1 MPSSLPLLPSHTPL
15 NKHATC
21 VVSCRGKC
29 GQRPWL
35 HEDHKKCWWAAGARL
50 ADRFFPARVY
60 ARTCLLT
67 RRDAAGWLA
76 TLTHRPSALSV
87 NKTGERLD
95 GGVHKSTS
103 IPSTIYL
110 ASNNQFSSDCVSQS
124 LVRIIVLHQITGC
137 LICKAVH
144 RAPDYLRVTT
154 SVPPL
159 PEKKPRKLSD
169 IRR

>member
-1 MPSSLPLLPSHTPL
+1 MLVGGRSQTCRPLFSSTSLRTNVFAS
-15 NKHATC
+15 AQR
-21 VVSCRGKC
+21 RG
-29 GQRPWL
+29 WV
-35 HEDHKKCWWAAGARL
+35 AGR
-50 ADRFFPARVY
+50 
-60 ARTCLLT
+60 
-67 RRDAAGWLA
+67 LA

-103 IPSTIYL
+103 IPSTINL

-159 PEKKPRKLSD
+159 PEKKNPENSRIYVD
-169 IRR
+169 DYA